1 MTDLIT
7 AEEAKQLLD
16 ECDAE
21 TCLTCAYARTVVALH
36 AELAQ
41 ARADAKA
48 AQALVLE
55 EATKRLAA
63 ARETFCYASPGSDEE
78 FTSLLLGFDTAAGII
93 RDLAPDAGAA
103 ELAKLRGER
112 DAFLDAV
119 QANMLRPDYLRA
131 ERAEAERDRLAA
143 ELAAA
148 NAREAGLTGL
158 IRWAHDTLWA
168 LNPSNY
174 DHDEV
179 CKVNDAAVEVI
190 LGLAPVIGET
200 HGHSAEW
207 WAERAAL
214 AQPSTEGG
222 E

>member
-1 MTDLIT
+1 MMDLIT
-7 AEEAKQLLD
+7 AEEAQKLLD

-21 TCLTCAYARTVVALH
+21 TCLTCAYARTVIAL
-36 AELAQ
+36 LD

-48 AQALVLE
+48 AV
-55 EATKRLAA
+55 
-63 ARETFCYASPGSDEE
+63 
-78 FTSLLLGFDTAAGII
+78 
-93 RDLAPDAGAA
+93 
-103 ELAKLRGER
+103 
-112 DAFLDAV
+112 
-119 QANMLRPDYLRA
+119 
-131 ERAEAERDRLAA
+131 
-143 ELAAA
+143 
-148 NAREAGLTGL
+148 AGLTGL
-158 IRWAHDTLWA
+158 IRWAHDTLWE

-214 AQPSTEGG
+214 AQPSTATPTEYERKVAQMKEDFPNGI
-222 E
+222 

>member
-7 AEEAKQLLD
+7 
-16 ECDAE
+16 
-21 TCLTCAYARTVVALH
+21 
-36 AELAQ
+36 
-41 ARADAKA
+41 
-48 AQALVLE
+48 
-55 EATKRLAA
+55 
-63 ARETFCYASPGSDEE
+63 
-78 FTSLLLGFDTAAGII
+78 
-93 RDLAPDAGAA
+93 A

-112 DAFLDAV
+112 DALLDAV

-158 IRWAHDTLWA
+158 IRWAHDTLWE